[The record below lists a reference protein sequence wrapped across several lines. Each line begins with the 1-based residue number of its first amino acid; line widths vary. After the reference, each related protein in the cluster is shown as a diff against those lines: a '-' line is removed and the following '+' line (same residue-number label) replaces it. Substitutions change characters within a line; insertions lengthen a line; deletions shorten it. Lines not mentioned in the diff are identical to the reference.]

1 MHKKIQDSNPTKTAH
16 FLGGPI
22 SGGGS
27 PIYGWFMDGLWMVYG
42 FGIENQIYQ
51 WMIWGVSQVSRP
63 TPLARVCHPSP
74 SWAGDFMWGFCP
86 NFWSLGLQFDVPS
99 KRIMAIM
106 G

>member
-1 MHKKIQDSNPTKTAH
+1 MDG
-16 FLGGPI
+16 LWMV
-22 SGGGS
+22 
-27 PIYGWFMDGLWMVYG
+27 YGWFMDGLWMVYG